1 MDIFGF
7 HIPLDIDFD
16 KLIKIVIKLVVIIAA
31 FSIAVPLGK
40 KMISATIQKM
50 SLTRKTKPGRIKT
63 LDKLLLNI
71 FSYVMIFIF
80 IGTVLSLFGVS
91 IGPLIAGAG
100 VVGLAIGF
108 GAQGL
113 VSDVVTGFFILLE
126 QQMEVDDYVTVAGID
141 GVVEEIGLRTTKVR
155 AFDGTLNYLPNRI
168 IENVANHTRGNMRAL
183 VDVGISY
190 YNDVDQAIGVLERIC
205 ENFQR
210 DERFKDGPH
219 AIGVQSIDGT
229 NVVLR
234 VIGQVENGLQWE
246 CERDL
251 LKAIKVAFDE
261 ANIELPLNYQ
271 VIHQQEQ
278 LGESNGRD

>member
-1 MDIFGF
+1 MDIFGLHF
-7 HIPLDIDFD
+7 DIEVE
-16 KLIKIVIKLVVIIAA
+16 KIIKLVLRLVTLIVV
-31 FSIAVPLGK
+31 FSIFLPLGK
-40 KMISATIQKM
+40 KMISATIHKM

-80 IGTVLSLFGVS
+80 IGTLLSLFGVS

-183 VDVGISY
+183 VDIGISY
-190 YNDVDQAIGVLERIC
+190 YNDVDQAIHVLERVC
-205 ENFQR
+205 EDFQQ
-210 DERFKDGPH
+210 DERFKDGPN
-219 AIGVQSIDGT
+219 AIGVQNIDGT

-234 VIGQVENGLQWE
+234 IIGQVENGLQWE
-246 CERDL
+246 CERDIR
-251 LKAIKVAFDE
+251 KAVKVAFDD

-278 LGESNGRD
+278 IGESNGRK

>member
-1 MDIFGF
+1 MDIFGLHF
-7 HIPLDIDFD
+7 DIEVE
-16 KLIKIVIKLVVIIAA
+16 KIIKLVLRLLTLIVA
-31 FSIAVPLGK
+31 FSIFLPLGK
-40 KMISATIQKM
+40 KMISATIHKM

-80 IGTVLSLFGVS
+80 IGTLLSLFGVS

-183 VDVGISY
+183 VDIGISY
-190 YNDVDQAIGVLERIC
+190 YNDVDQAIHVLERVC
-205 ENFQR
+205 EDFQQ
-210 DERFKDGPH
+210 DERFKDGPN
-219 AIGVQSIDGT
+219 AIGVQNIDGT

-234 VIGQVENGLQWE
+234 IIGQVENGLQWE
-246 CERDL
+246 CERDIR
-251 LKAIKVAFDE
+251 KAVKVAFDD

-271 VIHQQEQ
+271 VIHQPEQ
-278 LGESNGRD
+278 IGESNGRK

>member
-1 MDIFGF
+1 MKVFLDKIPFELDDIIGT
-7 HIPLDIDFD
+7 
-16 KLIKIVIKLVVIIAA
+16 VIKLAVIIVA

-40 KMISATIQKM
+40 KMISATINKM
-50 SLTRKTKPGRIKT
+50 SLTRKTKASRIKT

-71 FSYVMIFIF
+71 YSYVMIFIF

-190 YNDVDQAIGVLERIC
+190 YNDIDQAISVLERVC
-205 ENFQR
+205 ESFQR
-210 DERFKDGPH
+210 DDRFKDGPH

-271 VIHQQEQ
+271 VIHQPE
-278 LGESNGRD
+278 

>member
-1 MDIFGF
+1 MQIFGI
-7 HIPLDIDFD
+7 HIPLEME
-16 KLIKIVIKLVVIIAA
+16 KLIATAIKLAIVIVV
-31 FSIAVPLGK
+31 FSIALPLGK
-40 KMISATIQKM
+40 KMISATVQKM
-50 SLTRKTKPGRIKT
+50 SLTRKTTPGRIKT
-63 LDKLLLNI
+63 LDKLLLNV
-71 FSYVMIFIF
+71 FSYVMIFILV
-80 IGTVLSLFGVS
+80 GTLLRTFGVD
-91 IGPLIAGAG
+91 IAPLIAGAG

-183 VDVGISY
+183 VDIGISY
-190 YNDVDQAIGVLERIC
+190 FNDVDQAISVLEQVC

-210 DERFKDGPH
+210 DNRFKDGPN

-229 NVVLR
+229 DVVLR
-234 VIGQVENGLQWE
+234 IIGQVENGLQWE
-246 CERDL
+246 CERDIR
-251 LKAIKVAFDE
+251 KAVKVAFDD

-271 VIHQQEQ
+271 VIHQQQQ
-278 LGESNGRD
+278 LGENNGRN

>member
-205 ENFQR
+205 ETFQR

>member
-1 MDIFGF
+1 MDIFGLHF
-7 HIPLDIDFD
+7 DIEVE
-16 KLIKIVIKLVVIIAA
+16 KIIKLVLRLLTLIVA
-31 FSIAVPLGK
+31 FSIFLPLGK
-40 KMISATIQKM
+40 KMISATIHKM

-80 IGTVLSLFGVS
+80 IGTLLSLFGVS

-183 VDVGISY
+183 VDIGISY
-190 YNDVDQAIGVLERIC
+190 YNDVDQAIHVLERVC
-205 ENFQR
+205 EDFQQ
-210 DERFKDGPH
+210 DERFKDGPN
-219 AIGVQSIDGT
+219 AIGVQNIDGT

-234 VIGQVENGLQWE
+234 IIGQVENGLQWE
-246 CERDL
+246 CERDIR
-251 LKAIKVAFDE
+251 KAVKVAFDD

-278 LGESNGRD
+278 IGESNGRK